1 MTDDFNNKLADLI
14 WSLIEPK
21 IEQKLNNFRDD
32 LGTFDG
38 DLDEKIND
46 WMCGKFQPED
56 YSHEIDGMIDV
67 QVQYLAENGDLKEWL
82 DNGTDEDVLRL
93 KVIDIIS
100 DITVGFNVK

>member
-1 MTDDFNNKLADLI
+1 MTNDFENKLADLI

-38 DLDEKIND
+38 DLDEKISD
-46 WMCGKFQPED
+46 WMCGNFRPDD

-93 KVIDIIS
+93 KVIDIIN